1 MSDLY
6 IENFFHPSPTS
17 TLEPQDKKPATASL
31 AVLNEESVNQAH
43 FFFRV
48 LSEEVNKLLKNEPPF
63 PLVLKNIESTILY
76 QNKEKTLELLED
88 LEELIDIKYLA
99 TSYT

>member
-6 IENFFHPSPTS
+6 IENFFQSSPTS
-17 TLEPQDKKPATASL
+17 TLELEDKKPDSAGL
-31 AVLNEESVNQAH
+31 IVLDEDSVNQAH

-48 LSEEVNKLLKNEPPF
+48 LSEEVNKLLKDKPPF
-63 PLVLKNIESTILY
+63 PLILKKIESTILS
-76 QNKEKTLELLED
+76 QNQEKTLELLED

-99 TSYT
+99 ATK